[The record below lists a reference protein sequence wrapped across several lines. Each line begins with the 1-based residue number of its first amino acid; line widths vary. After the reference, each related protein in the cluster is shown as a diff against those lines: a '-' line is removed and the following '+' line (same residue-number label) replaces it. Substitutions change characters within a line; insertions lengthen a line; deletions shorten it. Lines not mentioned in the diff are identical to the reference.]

1 MKRPLLSRQRE
12 LELLELRELAWRGF
26 IIVQVLCLGV
36 TPWVYIW
43 SLL

>member
-1 MKRPLLSRQRE
+1 MRKPMLSRQRE

-26 IIVQVLCLGV
+26 IIVSVLCAGA
-36 TPWVYIW
+36 TPWVYLW